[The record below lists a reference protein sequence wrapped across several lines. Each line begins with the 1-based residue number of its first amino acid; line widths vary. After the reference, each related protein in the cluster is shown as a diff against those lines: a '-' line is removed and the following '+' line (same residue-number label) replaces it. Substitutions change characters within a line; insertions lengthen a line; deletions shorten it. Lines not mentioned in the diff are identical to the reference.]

1 MAVCYCSLP
10 PREVFSVIEKGL
22 LTGPFLSTELITS
35 HVTRPQNDVETVLG
49 VFEKYSWR
57 NSNRMS
63 LTVLC
68 TPYGKGGSEVFFA
81 ASGAGKGMLGLFDW
95 GAAEDFENAVRAS
108 IEPYRISESE

>member
-1 MAVCYCSLP
+1 MAVYYCSLP
-10 PREVFSVIEKGL
+10 PRELFSAIEDGL
-22 LTGPFLSTELITS
+22 TNRFFSAERIAS
-35 HVTRPQNDVETVLG
+35 HITRPQNGAESVVG

-95 GAAEDFENAVRAS
+95 GAAEDFEKAVLSS

>member
-22 LTGPFLSTELITS
+22 TERFLSAELITS
-35 HVTRPQNDVETVLG
+35 HVTRPQNGVETVVG

-68 TPYGKGGSEVFFA
+68 TPYGKGGSEVFYA
-81 ASGAGKGMLGLFDW
+81 ASGASGGIFGFDW
-95 GAAEDFENAVRAS
+95 GAAEDFENSVLAS